1 MEWIGTPKLHRIMFA
16 ARNMMFAGA
25 LLDPDA
31 AAYIAA
37 VETALGSSIT
47 ETQKTAIDV
56 FAKAEKLA
64 SRWTSIKRLYLPIWG
79 NAAANAVCLK
89 SLASGTFVG
98 GVTHASGYVQGDG
111 STGYFNFGS
120 TPSAQNLT
128 TSSSGYFILIFQ
140 AGSLS
145 GTRAH
150 MACSD
155 NGTNTIYAGL
165 ANGGG
170 GGVLSAGF
178 GSLTD
183 AGGFVSTSLAH
194 TNTRGII
201 TASRVSGSSFIQ
213 RRLTAGNSTLQTDS
227 DAGAG
232 AIPSTRN
239 LVAMAFNYNG
249 TITTVS
255 DAQYGAWGT
264 HAGYASSD
272 LAAFTLNLKTLW
284 ETCTGLTLP

>member
-1 MEWIGTPKLHRIMFA
+1 MSLLYTRI
-16 ARNMMFAGA
+16 ARQRRRY
-25 LLDPDA
+25 DPDA
-31 AAYIAA
+31 RLYLRL
-37 VETALGSSIT
+37 VENALGAAT
-47 ETQKTAIDV
+47 TLTQRNAVSGFIR
-56 FAKAEKLA
+56 AEKTA

-98 GVTHASGYVQGDG
+98 GVTHGAGYVQGDG

-120 TPSAQNLT
+120 TPSAQGLT
-128 TSSSGYFILIFQ
+128 TSSSGYFILISQ

-150 MACSD
+150 IACSD
-155 NGTNTIYAGL
+155 NAANTIFAGL
-165 ANGGG
+165 SNGGG
-170 GGVLSAGF
+170 GGVLIAGF

-249 TITTVS
+249 TISTLS